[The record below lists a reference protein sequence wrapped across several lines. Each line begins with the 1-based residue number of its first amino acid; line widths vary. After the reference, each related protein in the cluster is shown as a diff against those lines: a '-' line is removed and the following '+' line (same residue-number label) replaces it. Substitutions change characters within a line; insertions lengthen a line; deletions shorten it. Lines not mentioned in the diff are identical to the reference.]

1 MNPTDCSAACQIAER
16 RLPHFTA
23 TLHKRVALWCWRA
36 PLQDSLWTS
45 GKLRWINGYCSRVSC
60 WGLAVLLWA
69 DHADLCY
76 YQLTT
81 SPALRM
87 SQSGV
92 TPWAL
97 CLFSI
102 WKKKGGQGG
111 FWQGRA
117 QGTRDQEDA
126 VIRGVSDSVT
136 VRFCPSPHCNCSR
149 RHCCPL
155 LNRNA
160 SQFISRNAENLRP
173 TLYENMKDM
182 WAGIW

>member
-102 WKKKGGQGG
+102 WKKKRRAGGLLTRPSPGHQGSRRRCHPWC
-111 FWQGRA
+111 FWL
-117 QGTRDQEDA
+117 
-126 VIRGVSDSVT
+126 SDSA
-136 VRFCPSPHCNCSR
+136 FLPES
-149 RHCCPL
+149 
-155 LNRNA
+155 
-160 SQFISRNAENLRP
+160 
-173 TLYENMKDM
+173 TL
-182 WAGIW
+182 